1 MTFTQHPWFRFP
13 RTMRTPPRRPELT
26 CPAGGLPALE
36 AAVDHGAD
44 CVYVGFRDETNA
56 RAFAGLNFDVAS
68 LRQGLAYAHRAHCKV
83 LVALNT
89 YPTTG
94 AFPRWTRAV
103 DTAADLGVD
112 ALICADP
119 AVMGYASATHPH
131 LRLHLSVQASATN
144 YEAIEFY
151 RERFGIARAVLP
163 RVLSVAQV
171 AHTIAHSRV
180 EIEVF
185 GYGSLCVMVEGRC
198 ALSAYATGDSPNCQG
213 VCSPAKAVRWEPLGE
228 RMRTRLNGFLIDEFA
243 ADERPGYPTLCK
255 GRFEVEGATYYALEE
270 PASLNTLELLPQLL
284 QIGVAAIKIEGRQR
298 SPAYVAEVTSV
309 WRDAIDRCLAR
320 PQEPADPLALA
331 ALDRLSEGQAQT
343 LGAYSRPW
351 R

>member
-1 MTFTQHPWFRFP
+1 MPTSPS
-13 RTMRTPPRRPELT
+13 RPELT
-26 CPAGGLPALE
+26 CPAGGLPALK

-56 RAFAGLNFDVAS
+56 RAFAGLNFDVAT
-68 LRQGLAYAHRAHCKV
+68 LRDGLAYAHRRGRKV

-89 YPTTG
+89 YPTT
-94 AFPRWTRAV
+94 AAQARWTRAV
-103 DTAADLGVD
+103 DVAADLGVD
-112 ALICADP
+112 ALIVAD
-119 AVMGYASATHPH
+119 AGVLDYAARRHPQ

-151 RERFGIARAVLP
+151 RARFGIARAVLP

-171 AHTIAHSRV
+171 AHTIAHTQA

-198 ALSAYATGDSPNCQG
+198 ALSAYATGESPNCQG
-213 VCSPAKAVRWEPLGE
+213 VCSPAKAVRFEPHEDG
-228 RMRTRLNGFLIDEFA
+228 MRTRLNGYLIDEFA
-243 ADERPGYPTLCK
+243 GDERPGYPTLCK
-255 GRFEVEGATYYALEE
+255 GRFAVQGATYYALEE
-270 PASLNTLELLPQLL
+270 PTSLNTLDLLPELVR
-284 QIGVAAIKIEGRQR
+284 IGVAAIKIEGRQR
-298 SPAYVAEVTSV
+298 SPAYVAEGTRL
-309 WRDAIDRCLAR
+309 WRAAIDRCVAA
-320 PQEPADPLALA
+320 PDAPADAAASA
-331 ALDRLSEGQAQT
+331 ALSRLAEGQTQT